1 MRWFKVLLRIVGVLV
16 VLLLVVIAVVY
27 GLSSR
32 EIHRTYNVTSEPLTI
47 PTDSASIIRGKHLVT
62 AIGKCGDCH
71 GDNFG
76 GKAFIDDPMF
86 GHIYAKN
93 LTRGKGGVGGTLSAA
108 DIARVLRYGVKPD
121 GQSVLFMPVSDYTQF
136 NDADLG
142 AIVAYI
148 RTLPPVDH
156 TVPSSSLGPIG
167 RMLVVSKKVPE
178 LLPSRFIVG
187 KTIERIIV
195 PPGPTA
201 AYGAYLARVG
211 GCQGCHGAKLAGGP
225 VPGGP
230 PDWPP
235 AANLTPT
242 GIGQWTEADF
252 TRALR
257 QGVAPG
263 GVSLNTAMPWKYTRY
278 MTDDE
283 IHAVWAYLQT
293 LPPTPYNDND

>member
-1 MRWFKVLLRIVGVLV
+1 MRWFKMLLRIVGVLV
-16 VLLLVVIAVVY
+16 VLLLVVVAGIY
-27 GLSSR
+27 GWSSR
-32 EIHRTYNVTSEPLTI
+32 EMHRTYNVPNDPLTI
-47 PTDSASIIRGKHLVT
+47 PSDSASIARGKHLVV

-71 GDNFG
+71 GDNLG
-76 GKAFIDDPMF
+76 GKMFIDDPML
-86 GHIYAKN
+86 GHIYGLN
-93 LTRGKGGVGGTLSAA
+93 LTSGKGGVGGTLSAA
-108 DIARVLRYGVKPD
+108 DIVRVLRYGVKPD
-121 GQSVLFMPVSDYTQF
+121 GKSVLFMPVSDYTQF

-142 AIVAYI
+142 AIVAYL
-148 RTLPPVDH
+148 RSLPPVDH

-187 KTIERIIV
+187 QTIERIIV

-201 AYGAYLARVG
+201 AYGAYLVRVG

-235 AANLTPT
+235 TANLTPT
-242 GIGQWTEADF
+242 GIGHWTEADF

-257 QGVAPG
+257 EGIAPG
-263 GVSLNTAMPWKYTRY
+263 GVQLDTVMPWKYTRY

-293 LPPTPYNDND
+293 LPPTPYNDNK